1 MQDTITAFLA
11 GSPFAVVGASR
22 DRSKYGNKA
31 LRAYLQAGRDVYP
44 VHPSDAEIEGLT
56 AYASL
61 SDLPVVPHGISIV
74 TPPRVT
80 QAVVREAIAL
90 GIPHIWMQPGAES
103 DVAVAEAEAAGAQV
117 IHDGPCILVAL
128 RYRETA

>member
-1 MQDTITAFLA
+1 MQESINTFLA

-31 LRAYLQAGRDVYP
+31 LRAYLQSGREVYP
-44 VHPSDAEIEGLT
+44 IHPTGGEIEGLA

-61 SDLPVVPHGISIV
+61 RDLPVVPHGISIV
-74 TPPRVT
+74 TPPQVT
-80 QAVVREAIAL
+80 EAVVRDALAL
-90 GIPHIWMQPGAES
+90 GIRHIWMQPGAES
-103 DVAVAEAEAAGAQV
+103 AQAVAEAEAAGAEV

-128 RYRETA
+128 RFRESA